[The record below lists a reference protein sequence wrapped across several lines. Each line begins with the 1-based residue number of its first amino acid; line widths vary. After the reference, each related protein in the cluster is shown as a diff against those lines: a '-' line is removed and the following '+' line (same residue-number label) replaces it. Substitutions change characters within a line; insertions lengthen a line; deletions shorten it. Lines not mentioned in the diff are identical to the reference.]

1 MVLGETVKYLGRG
14 SYGAVFQNTDENS
27 ADNTPMFQLLLS
39 SAAQD
44 QTHFIFSFP
53 VR

>member
-1 MVLGETVKYLGRG
+1 MHYGFGWDRAKFLGRG

-27 ADNTPMFQLLLS
+27 ADNALMFQLLLS

-44 QTHFIFSFP
+44 QAYFSFS
-53 VR
+53 